1 VIARIGKDAISALE
15 TTRKAIDSS
24 MKGRTRSWERR
35 TNRAMEALSLMSAG
49 VGFMKSILDC
59 L

>member
-1 VIARIGKDAISALE
+1 MIARIGKDAISALE
-15 TTRKAIDSS
+15 TIRKAIDS

-49 VGFMKSILDC
+49 VGFMKSMLDC